1 MQAQACRSLVSL
13 TCNDA
18 SLLHHTHTHTHTH
31 LRACASRGCEYLY
44 FSLSLSLSHT
54 HTREREREREW
65 SARVCVI
72 HRFIH
77 THHTIH
83 TCAHGLRGF
92 VSTVAPLSLS
102 LSLSP
107 ARMGCEGLLVAIEAL
122 VQAMRAP
129 CERGRAGEVVGEFDQ
144 RPARLLALARC
155 STFARRR
162 ASIAPRAPILT
173 SAAILLT
180 SLQARL
186 TSDLHACS
194 RSRGARPSPVA
205 TGAPRDGGRRRCP

>member
-1 MQAQACRSLVSL
+1 MSTSTSLSRSLSL
-13 TCNDA
+13 
-18 SLLHHTHTHTHTH
+18 THTH
-31 LRACASRGCEYLY
+31 E
-44 FSLSLSLSHT
+44 
-54 HTREREREREW
+54 RERERERM
-65 SARVCVI
+65 VCEGLC
-72 HRFIH
+72 HTQIH
-77 THHTIH
+77 THTYKHTH

-162 ASIAPRAPILT
+162 ASIAPRATILT

-186 TSDLHACS
+186 TSDRRACS
-194 RSRGARPSPVA
+194 RSRGARPSP
-205 TGAPRDGGRRRCP
+205 GGGPRSRPERPS

>member
-1 MQAQACRSLVSL
+1 MSTSTSLSRSLSL
-13 TCNDA
+13 
-18 SLLHHTHTHTHTH
+18 THTH
-31 LRACASRGCEYLY
+31 
-44 FSLSLSLSHT
+44 
-54 HTREREREREW
+54 ERERERENGLRGFV
-65 SARVCVI
+65 SYTDTYK
-72 HRFIH
+72 H
-77 THHTIH
+77 TH

-162 ASIAPRAPILT
+162 ASIAPRATILT